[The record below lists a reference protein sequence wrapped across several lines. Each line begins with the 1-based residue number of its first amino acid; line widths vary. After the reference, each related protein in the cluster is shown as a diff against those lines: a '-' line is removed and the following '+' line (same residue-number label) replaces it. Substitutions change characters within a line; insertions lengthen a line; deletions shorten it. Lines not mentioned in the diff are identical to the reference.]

1 MQIKYDQMPLKYK
14 LEEEETTVWSHFGK
28 KNPSTYTAR
37 LMITTAHITC
47 NPLSA
52 KQQLQQTTL

>member
-28 KNPSTYTAR
+28 KIQVHILQDLLKMEYNNCTYN
-37 LMITTAHITC
+37 L
-47 NPLSA
+47 
-52 KQQLQQTTL
+52 